1 MFRTR
6 SPGEVRGPS
15 VGAGYPRGAT
25 VRRVTVAP
33 AAREGQLG
41 HSWSLG
47 WGGMELELGPS
58 EQEVS
63 APDQS
68 FSTGPLH
75 SPSLCSFI
83 LPGAISFL

>member
-15 VGAGYPRGAT
+15 VGAGYSRGAT
-25 VRRVTVAP
+25 GRRSSVAP

-58 EQEVS
+58 GQEVS
-63 APDQS
+63 APDQGS
-68 FSTGPLH
+68 CTGPPH

-83 LPGAISFL
+83 LPGAISSL